1 MKATTKKSDKSDVL
15 IVGAGV
21 SGLYAAWRLLKNNPN
36 QKVTIIERLNR
47 TGGRL
52 DTDLIKIK
60 NGSDGDSI
68 VRDEEGGMRFTYEMT
83 ELMSLFYG
91 LQLCDQIV
99 DFPMTTNRF
108 FVRGRSFT
116 ADEAAANSNAL
127 WGELYDLDP
136 AEQNQSPGTILN
148 IIYNRILK
156 ANGVEEAPANPTP
169 EFWQK
174 FRLDFKWK
182 GVPLNK
188 WQMGGLFSDMGYSK
202 ECIKMMVDT
211 VGFQAPFLSTVSA
224 GEAWQILEDFPKNPH
239 YHTFKYGFSTLI
251 KALQEEVEEMGGKI
265 HLNTNLNNIS
275 KAKDNGYSVKVSPSD
290 SNTSSFPISKA
301 SKTIHA
307 SKIIMAIASN
317 AMQQVFINS
326 PVLRE
331 AKNAGQIWEDIHSIV
346 NMRLLKINLYFA
358 KPWWRNGETG
368 QPPINFGPSFTDM
381 PINAVYPFYPVDG
394 PSNDNPAALTIYC
407 DYNNTNY
414 WEGLQNVGP
423 LFDSKLQKEHSKP
436 PQTVFAASQMVVD
449 EAIKQFK
456 LLFKTHYVP
465 DPVMTSYRNWDGED
479 HFGYAYHQWAMNTDD
494 RKVISR
500 MTQLIPE
507 EEIYSCNEAWSD
519 MQGWVNGSLRSTDLV
534 LAKFGLENINDA
546 FPSCPNPNGSCD

>member
-1 MKATTKKSDKSDVL
+1 MKATINNSDKSDVL

-21 SGLYAAWRLLKNNPN
+21 SGLYAAWRLLKHNPH
-36 QKVTIIERLNR
+36 QKITIIERLNR

-60 NGSDGDSI
+60 NDEGGDSI

-108 FVRGRSFT
+108 FVRGQSFT
-116 ADEAAANSNAL
+116 AEEAAANNNAK
-127 WGELYDLDP
+127 WGELYDLAP

-148 IIYNRILK
+148 TIYTRILQ

-169 EFWQK
+169 QFWQK

-182 GVPLNK
+182 DVPLNK

-202 ECIKMMVDT
+202 ECINMMVDT

-251 KALQEEVEEMGGKI
+251 KALEKEVKEMGGVI
-265 HLNTNLNNIS
+265 ILNTNLNQIS
-275 KAKDNGYSVKVSPSD
+275 KAKDGEYIVSINSVESA
-290 SNTSSFPISKA
+290 TSQFDAKKIKA
-301 SKTIHA
+301 T
-307 SKIIMAIASN
+307 KIILAIASN

-331 AKNAGQIWEDIHSIV
+331 ANNAGQIWEDIHSIV

-358 KPWWRNGETG
+358 KPWWRDGDTG
-368 QPPINFGPSFTDM
+368 QPSINFGPSFTDL

-414 WEGLQNVGP
+414 WQGLQNVGP
-423 LFDSKLQKEHSKP
+423 LFDSKLQKENSQP
-436 PQTVFAASQMVVD
+436 PQTIFPASQLVVN

-456 LLFKTHYVP
+456 QLFKTHYVP
-465 DPVMTSYRNWDGED
+465 DPVMTSYRNWDGQD

-494 RKVISR
+494 KQVISR
-500 MTQLIPE
+500 MTKLIE
-507 EEIYSCNEAWSD
+507 DEEIYSCNEAWSD

-534 LAKFGLENINDA
+534 LAQFGLQAINKE
-546 FPSCPNPNGSCD
+546 FTGCPNPNVS